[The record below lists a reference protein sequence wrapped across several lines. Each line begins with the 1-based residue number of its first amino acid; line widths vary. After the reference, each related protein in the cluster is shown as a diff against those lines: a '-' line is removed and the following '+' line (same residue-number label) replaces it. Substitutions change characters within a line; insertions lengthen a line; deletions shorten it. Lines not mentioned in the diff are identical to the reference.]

1 MVYKAFISH
10 SWAQKDFVN
19 KIADYISRD
28 KCIVDDH
35 DFEKTRSIKDQI
47 LQNIDSCQLYVL
59 VLSPE
64 ALQSDWIQFELDEI
78 HRKLENRSVR
88 DFCPIQLGDLNL
100 DDPKLPDWLKQNLIY
115 PITEHLVIGKKI
127 QQRLREI
134 ALKADPILQQRENIY
149 VTRSSLHDNF
159 DKSLFTFKSKNYTS
173 IVASGLKG
181 VGRRTFLKEA
191 YKRNNI
197 FPQNEPIYISLESD
211 STIDDL
217 YLQLSIIRQTEKTD
231 ILAALQDLSIKDKV
245 NLIKERIKSIASY
258 QERLLILDNG
268 CIIQSNNYVA
278 PWFLKIIDDP
288 EFENK
293 FIISV
298 VSIFR
303 PSKELLLDN
312 DCIIEF
318 NVPALDKAM
327 SEQLFIRYAALRIP
341 EIDKDI
347 LAKSQIANCFD
358 GIPAQIFFAVNKI
371 AETGLSNIDLIKR
384 KVIEFGKNSTLP
396 IIQQIEEDGQFAKEL
411 LVLICSYGRIL
422 SYDMLKRIVD
432 DHELLDEILT
442 KFYTYGVFEYFGYSQ
457 EFIKVNFAIEQFI
470 NRSKEPIKPQFQIKI
485 KDIVTEFFA
494 NSNDEDYLDD
504 LSSLYI
510 SVKEAITSGQKIP
523 PKFYL
528 PSFVLGSIRDLYDS
542 RKFKSV
548 IEISRNML
556 DNSHRMEERM
566 EWQFE
571 NWLCMA
577 LAREKD
583 EQFET
588 EVTYFNDSY
597 NFHFLWGFYYR
608 QKGYINDAKKELRK
622 ALDLNPDHQK
632 TKREL
637 VSVLVREGKYSEAL
651 KMAKENY
658 EYNETSKLNP
668 FHIEAYFSCLI
679 NQDPITAENR
689 CVIDELMEHISL
701 SRHRK
706 TADFQ
711 SYMESM
717 YEFYIKQNKSMGIQ
731 MMEQCYQ
738 KSVNKSRPKQALER
752 MYLKDGK
759 IDAYHNIK
767 NKREDFDIED

>member
-19 KIADYISRD
+19 KIADYIGRD

-64 ALQSDWIQFELDEI
+64 ALQSDWVQFELDEI
-78 HRKLENRSVR
+78 HRKLENKSIR
-88 DFCPIQLGDLNL
+88 DFCPIQFGNLNL

-159 DKSLFTFKSKNYTS
+159 DRSLFTFKSKNYTS

-197 FPQNEPIYISLESD
+197 SPQNEPIYISLESD

-231 ILAALQDLSIKDKV
+231 ILATLQDLSIKDKV
-245 NLIKERIKSIASY
+245 DLVKKRIKSIASY

-288 EFENK
+288 DFENK

-312 DCIIEF
+312 DCIVEF

-341 EIDKDI
+341 EIDKDL

-384 KVIEFGKNSTLP
+384 KVIEFGKNSTFP
-396 IIQQIEEDGQFAKEL
+396 IIQQIEADGQFAKEL
-411 LVLICSYGRIL
+411 LILICSYGRIL
-422 SYDMLKRIVD
+422 SYDMLKRIID
-432 DHELLDEILT
+432 NHELLDEVLT

-470 NRSKEPIKPQFQIKI
+470 NRSKEPINPQFQIKI
-485 KDIVTEFFA
+485 RDIVKDFFA
-494 NSNDEDYLDD
+494 NSNDDDYLED
-504 LSSLYI
+504 LSYLYI
-510 SVKEAITSGQKIP
+510 SVKEAIIAGRKIP
-523 PKFYL
+523 SKYYL
-528 PSFVLGSIRDLYDS
+528 PSFVLGSIRDLYDNGNYD
-542 RKFKSV
+542 SV
-548 IEISRNML
+548 IELSRNML
-556 DNSHRMEERM
+556 ENPHRMEERI
-566 EWQFE
+566 EWQFQ

-577 LAREKD
+577 LARNRD
-583 EQFET
+583 EQFEID
-588 EVTYFNDSY
+588 VIYFQDSY
-597 NFHFLWGFYYR
+597 NFYYLWGFYFR
-608 QKGYINDAKKELRK
+608 QKKDLKKAKTQLEK
-622 ALDLNPDHQK
+622 ALKLNPNHQK
-632 TKREL
+632 SKREL
-637 VSVLVREGKYSEAL
+637 VNVLVSDGHYSDAL

-658 EYNETSKLNP
+658 EYSESSKINP

-679 NQDPITAENR
+679 NQNTMTPDTKI
-689 CVIDELMEHISL
+689 VIDELMDHIQI

-706 TADFQ
+706 APEFHK
-711 SYMESM
+711 YMRAM
-717 YEFYIKQNKSMGIQ
+717 YEFYINNDHENGIRIMQDCYETSQNR
-731 MMEQCYQ
+731 
-738 KSVNKSRPKQALER
+738 NRPKRALER
-752 MYLKDGK
+752 MFIIDGN
-759 IDAYHNIK
+759 IDSYQSIK
-767 NKREDFDIED
+767 NQNIDSYIDD